1 MERKIDEIAA
11 TLEKWGTADNN
22 RKYLLLAED
31 GEFVNTAFSCSLLE
45 MIGML
50 GHLAN
55 NEPEFAYAVTFIAKL
70 IDKLMQSEEVY
81 QKLKED
87 KELSENNRAKMFIVY
102 YKKAIAKREA
112 LIKKDIEEE
121 S

>member
-31 GEFVNTAFSCSLLE
+31 GEFVNTAFSCSFFE

-87 KELSENNRAKMFIVY
+87 KDLSENNRAKMFIVY

>member
-55 NEPEFAYAVTFIAKL
+55 NEPEFAYAVTFIAKQ
-70 IDKLMQSEEVY
+70 ILMQSEKVY
-81 QKLKED
+81 QELIKD
-87 KELSENNRAKMFIVY
+87 KDLSENERVKMFIVY

>member
-22 RKYLLLAED
+22 RKYLLWADD
-31 GEFVNTAFSCSLLE
+31 G
-45 MIGML
+45 
-50 GHLAN
+50 
-55 NEPEFAYAVTFIAKL
+55 EFAYAVTFIAKR

-81 QKLKED
+81 QKLIKD
-87 KELSENNRAKMFIVY
+87 NDLSENERVKMFIAY
-102 YKKAIAKREA
+102 YKKAIAKNEA
-112 LIKKDIEEE
+112 LIKKNIEEE